1 MAKEDKNNKIIEDQN
16 SSASS
21 IKTKLE
27 DKTIK
32 KDYSSLN
39 DFRIEI
45 RPIED
50 RKGVREYSKELEMV
64 ASKHVIAPY
73 LQGGSNMFATGL
85 NDDDLEYL
93 AEQKCP
99 YDLNPIYQEGKP
111 SFWLSQMIKIE
122 LPVTPLFLHPYRSIL
137 DFLKWKYLLVSSYV
151 YKNKEEIKTGSKT
164 GATHY
169 IYNESEDIQIK
180 AAEIESKQSLAIKLS
195 KLTLEKK
202 RNLILIIFNEN
213 TENKDDNYLSVRLDD
228 AMQSKDT
235 KEKLEYLLVEDDS
248 LINLKALIKKA
259 VGKNVIRRTKEGYFH
274 FENNLGV
281 LEEDVIKYLLKPTSQ
296 EVLLSIQT
304 KI

>member
-27 DKTIK
+27 DETIK

-122 LPVTPLFLHPYRSIL
+122 
-137 DFLKWKYLLVSSYV
+137 
-151 YKNKEEIKTGSKT
+151 
-164 GATHY
+164 
-169 IYNESEDIQIK
+169 
-180 AAEIESKQSLAIKLS
+180 KLS
-195 KLTLEKK
+195 KKYTGAQDYALKPLDLTIEPGK
-202 RNLILIIFNEN
+202 IIGFIGHNGAGKTTALKMMCGVLTPTSGDVTLN
-213 TENKDDNYLSVRLDD
+213 GYSITKDD
-228 AMQSKDT
+228 
-235 KEKLEYLLVEDDS
+235 
-248 LINLKALIKKA
+248 IKAKQQ
-259 VGKNVIRRTKEGYFH
+259 F
-274 FENNLGV
+274 
-281 LEEDVIKYLLKPTSQ
+281 S
-296 EVLLSIQT
+296 
-304 KI
+304 